1 MSLRVDWP
9 YPCGLRGH
17 MRTEGESNLA
27 PTRERLET
35 KLSKVES
42 ESIGLRFLI
51 VFVAAG
57 LGAGIVSL
65 FLPQWLWHPAVVEI
79 RIPPQILFVTM
90 LVVLI
95 LSLYLVRSES
105 ELRKLRVLTLRQALA
120 VQSDRSSGM
129 YDSVTNV
136 FTRALLHE
144 LLQREIAR
152 AERNGRP
159 LALIMC
165 DVNNFKQVN
174 DRYGHLMGDEVLGQ
188 VASILKECVRGS
200 DHVVRYGGDEFL
212 LILPETGHEGSRVV
226 RERINERVAEW
237 ERTHRVTDVPI
248 SVSMG
253 MYLHVTGQTPEQD
266 IAEADARM
274 YLEKQTVAPRNLTAD
289 VARRE
294 N

>member
-1 MSLRVDWP
+1 
-9 YPCGLRGH
+9 
-17 MRTEGESNLA
+17 MRTKPEFDPAATSRESLQA
-27 PTRERLET
+27 

-42 ESIGLRFLI
+42 ESISLRFLI
-51 VFVAAG
+51 VVAAAG

-65 FLPQWLWHPAVVEI
+65 FLPLRVWHPSVVEI
-79 RIPPQILFVTM
+79 RIPPQILFVSM

-95 LSLYLVRSES
+95 LTLYLVRSES
-105 ELRKLRVLTLRQALA
+105 ELRKLRILALQQALA
-120 VQSDRSSGM
+120 AQSERSSGM
-129 YDSVTNV
+129 FDSVTNV
-136 FTRALLHE
+136 FTRGLLHD
-144 LLQREIAR
+144 LLHREIAR

-212 LILPETGHEGSRVV
+212 LILPETSHEGSRVV
-226 RERINERVAEW
+226 RERVNERVAEW
-237 ERTHRVTDVPI
+237 DRGHRVGDVPI
-248 SVSMG
+248 SISMG
-253 MYLHVTGQTPEQD
+253 MYLHATGQTPEQD

-274 YLEKQTVAPRNLTAD
+274 YLEKQAVAPRNLTAD
-289 VARRE
+289 IGRHE
-294 N
+294 S

>member
-1 MSLRVDWP
+1 
-9 YPCGLRGH
+9 
-17 MRTEGESNLA
+17 MRTKPESDPA
-27 PTRERLET
+27 PTLRESLQT
-35 KLSKVES
+35 KLRKIES

-51 VFVAAG
+51 VFMAAG
-57 LGAGIVSL
+57 LGAGIASL
-65 FLPQWLWHPAVVEI
+65 FLPQWLWHPGVVEI
-79 RIPPQILFVTM
+79 RIPPQILFVAM
-90 LVVLI
+90 VVVFVV
-95 LSLYLVRSES
+95 SVYLVRLES
-105 ELRKLRVLTLRQALA
+105 ELRKLRVLTLQQALTA
-120 VQSDRSSGM
+120 QSDRSSGM
-129 YDSVTNV
+129 FDSVTNV

-174 DRYGHLMGDEVLGQ
+174 DRYGHLMGDEVLAQ

-212 LILPETGHEGSRVV
+212 LILPETSHEGSRVV
-226 RERINERVAEW
+226 RERINDRVAEW
-237 ERTHRVTDVPI
+237 ERSRRVGDVPI

-253 MYLHVTGQTPEQD
+253 MYLHATGQTPEQD

-274 YLEKQTVAPRNLTAD
+274 YVEKQAVAPRNLTVD
-289 VARRE
+289 VARPE

>member
-1 MSLRVDWP
+1 MRSKAESDPASLRQ
-9 YPCGLRGH
+9 
-17 MRTEGESNLA
+17 
-27 PTRERLET
+27 RLET

-42 ESIGLRFLI
+42 ESSGLRFLI
-51 VFVAAG
+51 LLMAAG
-57 LGAGIVSL
+57 LGAGIISL
-65 FLPQWLWHPAVVEI
+65 FLPRWSRLPAVVEI
-79 RIPPQILFVTM
+79 RVPPQILLVTM
-90 LVVLI
+90 LVVFV

-105 ELRKLRVLTLRQALA
+105 ELRKLRVLTLQQALA
-120 VQSDRSSGM
+120 AQSERSSVM
-129 YDSVTNV
+129 FDPVTNV
-136 FTRALLHE
+136 FTRALLHD
-144 LLQREIAR
+144 LLHREIAR

-212 LILPETGHEGSRVV
+212 LILPETAHEGSRVV

-237 ERTHRVTDVPI
+237 ARSRRVGDVPM

-253 MYLHVTGQTPEQD
+253 MYLHVAGQTPEQD

-274 YLEKQTVAPRNLTAD
+274 YLEKQAVAPRNLTAD

-294 N
+294 T

>member
-1 MSLRVDWP
+1 
-9 YPCGLRGH
+9 
-17 MRTEGESNLA
+17 MRTKPESDTA
-27 PTRERLET
+27 PTLRESLQT
-35 KLSKVES
+35 KLRKIES

-51 VFVAAG
+51 VFMAAG
-57 LGAGIVSL
+57 VGAGIASL
-65 FLPQWLWHPAVVEI
+65 FLPQWLWHPGVVEI
-79 RIPPQILFVTM
+79 RIPPQILFVAM
-90 LVVLI
+90 VVVLV
-95 LSLYLVRSES
+95 LSVYLVRSES
-105 ELRKLRVLTLRQALA
+105 ELRKLRVLALQQALTA
-120 VQSDRSSGM
+120 QSDRSSGM
-129 YDSVTNV
+129 FDSVTNV

-144 LLQREIAR
+144 LLHREIAR

-174 DRYGHLMGDEVLGQ
+174 DRYGHLMGDEVLAQ

-212 LILPETGHEGSRVV
+212 LILPETNQEGSRVV
-226 RERINERVAEW
+226 RERINDRVAEW
-237 ERTHRVTDVPI
+237 ERSRRVGDVPI

-253 MYLHVTGQTPEQD
+253 MYLHASGQTAEQD

-274 YLEKQTVAPRNLTAD
+274 YVEKQAVAPRNATVD
-289 VARRE
+289 VARPE

>member
-1 MSLRVDWP
+1 
-9 YPCGLRGH
+9 
-17 MRTEGESNLA
+17 MRTKPESDPASTLHESLQ
-27 PTRERLET
+27 TRLR
-35 KLSKVES
+35 KVEA
-42 ESIGLRFLI
+42 ESSYLRFLI
-51 VFVAAG
+51 VLMAAS
-57 LGAGIVSL
+57 LGAGIISL
-65 FLPQWLWHPAVVEI
+65 FLPQWLWHPGLVEI
-79 RIPPQILFVTM
+79 RIPSRILFVT
-90 LVVLI
+90 LVVGFI
-95 LSLYLVRSES
+95 LSVYLVWSES
-105 ELRKLRVLTLRQALA
+105 ELRKLRVLALQQALA
-120 VQSDRSSGM
+120 AQSDRSSGM
-129 YDSVTNV
+129 FDSVTNV
-136 FTRALLHE
+136 FTRALLHD
-144 LLQREIAR
+144 LLHREIAR

-212 LILPETGHEGSRVV
+212 LILPETNHEGSRVV

-237 ERTHRVTDVPI
+237 ERSHRVGDVPI

-253 MYLHVTGQTPEQD
+253 MYLHATGQTPEQD

-274 YLEKQTVAPRNLTAD
+274 YLEKQAVAPRNLTAD
-289 VARRE
+289 VVRPH

>member
-1 MSLRVDWP
+1 
-9 YPCGLRGH
+9 
-17 MRTEGESNLA
+17 MRNKAQSDPA
-27 PTRERLET
+27 PTLRESLQT
-35 KLSKVES
+35 KLSKAES

-51 VFVAAG
+51 VLMAAG

-65 FLPQWLWHPAVVEI
+65 FLPQWLWHPAAVEI
-79 RIPPQILFVTM
+79 RIPPQILFVAM
-90 LVVLI
+90 LVVFI
-95 LSLYLVRSES
+95 LSVYLVQSES
-105 ELRKLRVLTLRQALA
+105 ELRKLRVLALQQALA
-120 VQSDRSSGM
+120 AQSDRSSGM
-129 YDSVTNV
+129 FDSVTNV
-136 FTRALLHE
+136 FTRALLHD
-144 LLQREIAR
+144 LLHREIAR

-159 LALIMC
+159 LTLIMC

-237 ERTHRVTDVPI
+237 ERSHRVGDVPI
-248 SVSMG
+248 SVSLG
-253 MYLHVTGQTPEQD
+253 MYLHRTGQTPEQD

-274 YLEKQTVAPRNLTAD
+274 YLEKQAVAPRNLTAD
-289 VARRE
+289 VARPDT
-294 N
+294 

>member
-1 MSLRVDWP
+1 
-9 YPCGLRGH
+9 
-17 MRTEGESNLA
+17 MRTKPESDPA
-27 PTRERLET
+27 PTLRESLQT
-35 KLSKVES
+35 KLSEVES

-51 VFVAAG
+51 VFMAAG

-65 FLPQWLWHPAVVEI
+65 FLPQWLWHPGVVEI
-79 RIPPQILFVTM
+79 RIPPRILFLAI
-90 LVVLI
+90 LVGFI
-95 LSLYLVRSES
+95 LSLYLVWSES
-105 ELRKLRVLTLRQALA
+105 ELRKLRVLALRQALA
-120 VQSDRSSGM
+120 AQNDRSSGM
-129 YDSVTNV
+129 FDSVTNV
-136 FTRALLHE
+136 FTRALLHD
-144 LLQREIAR
+144 LLHREIAR
-152 AERNGRP
+152 AERNERP

-212 LILPETGHEGSRVV
+212 LILPETSHEGSRVV

-237 ERTHRVTDVPI
+237 ERSHRVCDVPI

-253 MYLHVTGQTPEQD
+253 MYLHATGQTPEQD

-274 YLEKQTVAPRNLTAD
+274 YLEKQAVAPRNLTAA
-289 VARRE
+289 VAKPE

>member
-1 MSLRVDWP
+1 
-9 YPCGLRGH
+9 
-17 MRTEGESNLA
+17 MRTEAESDPALTLRENLQ
-27 PTRERLET
+27 T

-42 ESIGLRFLI
+42 ESNSLRFLI
-51 VFVAAG
+51 VFMAAG

-65 FLPQWLWHPAVVEI
+65 FLPEWLWHAGVVEI

-90 LVVLI
+90 VVVFI
-95 LSLYLVRSES
+95 LSVYLVRSES
-105 ELRKLRVLTLRQALA
+105 EVRKLRLLVLRQALA
-120 VQSDRSSGM
+120 AQTDRSSGM
-129 YDSVTNV
+129 FDSVTNV
-136 FTRALLHE
+136 FTRSLLHE
-144 LLQREIAR
+144 LLHREIAR

-188 VASILKECVRGS
+188 IASILKECVRGS

-212 LILPETGHEGSRVV
+212 LILPETTHEGSRVV

-237 ERTHRVTDVPI
+237 ERGHPVGDVPI

-253 MYLHVTGQTPEQD
+253 MYLHAAGQTPEQD

-274 YLEKQTVAPRNLTAD
+274 YLEKQVVAPRNFTAD
-289 VARRE
+289 VARPE
-294 N
+294 T

>member
-1 MSLRVDWP
+1 
-9 YPCGLRGH
+9 
-17 MRTEGESNLA
+17 MRSEAESNPRL
-27 PTRERLET
+27 TVRERLQTE
-35 KLSKVES
+35 LLKVES
-42 ESIGLRFLI
+42 ESRGLRFLI
-51 VFVAAG
+51 VLAAASLG
-57 LGAGIVSL
+57 FGAGSL
-65 FLPQWLWHPAVVEI
+65 LLPNRLWHPAVVEI
-79 RIPPQILFVTM
+79 RIAPQILFVVTM
-90 LVVLI
+90 VVFV
-95 LSLYLVRSES
+95 LSVYLVRSDS
-105 ELRKLRVLTLRQALA
+105 ELRKLRVVALQQALA
-120 VQSDRSSGM
+120 AQSARSATM
-129 YDSVTNV
+129 FDPVTNV
-136 FTRALLHE
+136 FTRAFLHD

-188 VASILKECVRGS
+188 IASILKECVRGC

-212 LILPETGHEGSRVV
+212 LILPETDYQGSLVV
-226 RERINERVAEW
+226 RERTNKRVTEW
-237 ERTHRVTDVPI
+237 DRTHRVGDVPI

-253 MYLHVTGQTPEQD
+253 MYLHATGQTPEQD

-289 VARRE
+289 VVPPG

>member
-1 MSLRVDWP
+1 
-9 YPCGLRGH
+9 
-17 MRTEGESNLA
+17 
-27 PTRERLET
+27 
-35 KLSKVES
+35 
-42 ESIGLRFLI
+42 
-51 VFVAAG
+51 
-57 LGAGIVSL
+57 
-65 FLPQWLWHPAVVEI
+65 
-79 RIPPQILFVTM
+79 
-90 LVVLI
+90 
-95 LSLYLVRSES
+95 VRSES
-105 ELRKLRVLTLRQALA
+105 ELRKLRVLTLQQALA
-120 VQSDRSSGM
+120 SQSDRSSGM

-136 FTRALLHE
+136 FTRALLHD

>member
-1 MSLRVDWP
+1 
-9 YPCGLRGH
+9 
-17 MRTEGESNLA
+17 MRTKAESDPA
-27 PTRERLET
+27 PTRESLQI

-42 ESIGLRFLI
+42 ESKGLRFLI
-51 VFVAAG
+51 VFMATG

-65 FLPQWLWHPAVVEI
+65 FLPQGMWHPTVVEI
-79 RIPPQILFVTM
+79 RIPPQILFLAM
-90 LVVLI
+90 LVVFI
-95 LSLYLVRSES
+95 LSVYLVRSES
-105 ELRKLRVLTLRQALA
+105 ELRKLRVLVLQQALA
-120 VQSDRSSGM
+120 AQSDRASGM
-129 YDSVTNV
+129 FDSVTNV
-136 FTRALLHE
+136 FTRALLLD
-144 LLQREIAR
+144 LLHREIAR

-212 LILPETGHEGSRVV
+212 LILPETDHGGSRVV
-226 RERINERVAEW
+226 RERINARVAEW
-237 ERTHRVTDVPI
+237 ERSHPVGDVPI

-253 MYLHVTGQTPEQD
+253 MYLHATGQTPEQD

-274 YLEKQTVAPRNLTAD
+274 YLEKQTVAPRNLTAY
-289 VARRE
+289 VTPPE

>member
-1 MSLRVDWP
+1 
-9 YPCGLRGH
+9 
-17 MRTEGESNLA
+17 MRTELESDPA
-27 PTRERLET
+27 PTLRETLQSR
-35 KLSKVES
+35 LSKVES
-42 ESIGLRFLI
+42 ESVGLRFLI
-51 VFVAAG
+51 VFMAAG

-65 FLPQWLWHPAVVEI
+65 FLPQWLWHSGVVEI

-90 LVVLI
+90 VVVFI
-95 LSLYLVRSES
+95 LSVYLVRSES
-105 ELRKLRVLTLRQALA
+105 ELRKLRVLALQQALA
-120 VQSDRSSGM
+120 AQSDRSSGM
-129 YDSVTNV
+129 FDSVTNV

-144 LLQREIAR
+144 LLNREISR

-237 ERTHRVTDVPI
+237 ERSHRVGDVPI

-253 MYLHVTGQTPEQD
+253 MYLHATGQTPEQD

-274 YLEKQTVAPRNLTAD
+274 YLEKQAVAPRNLAAD
-289 VARRE
+289 VVPRK

>member
-1 MSLRVDWP
+1 
-9 YPCGLRGH
+9 
-17 MRTEGESNLA
+17 MRNKAQSDPA
-27 PTRERLET
+27 PTLRESLQT
-35 KLSKVES
+35 KLSKAES

-51 VFVAAG
+51 VLMAAG

-65 FLPQWLWHPAVVEI
+65 FLPQWLWHPAAVEI
-79 RIPPQILFVTM
+79 RIPPQILFVAM
-90 LVVLI
+90 LVVFI
-95 LSLYLVRSES
+95 LSVYLVQSES
-105 ELRKLRVLTLRQALA
+105 ELRKLRVLALQQALA
-120 VQSDRSSGM
+120 AQSDRSSGM
-129 YDSVTNV
+129 FDPVTNV
-136 FTRALLHE
+136 FTRALLHD
-144 LLQREIAR
+144 LLHREIAR

-159 LALIMC
+159 LTLIMC

-237 ERTHRVTDVPI
+237 ERSHRVGDVPI
-248 SVSMG
+248 SVSLG
-253 MYLHVTGQTPEQD
+253 MYLHRTGQTPEQD

-274 YLEKQTVAPRNLTAD
+274 YLEKQAVAPRNLTAD
-289 VARRE
+289 VARPDT
-294 N
+294 

>member
-1 MSLRVDWP
+1 
-9 YPCGLRGH
+9 
-17 MRTEGESNLA
+17 MRNKPESDPA
-27 PTRERLET
+27 PTLRESLQTR
-35 KLSKVES
+35 LSKVES

-51 VFVAAG
+51 VFMAAV

-65 FLPQWLWHPAVVEI
+65 LLPQWLWYPGVVEI
-79 RIPPQILFVTM
+79 RIPPQILFVAM
-90 LVVLI
+90 VVVFV
-95 LSLYLVRSES
+95 LSVYLARSES
-105 ELRKLRVLTLRQALA
+105 ELHKLRVLALQQALA
-120 VQSDRSSGM
+120 AQSDRSSGM
-129 YDSVTNV
+129 FDSVTNV

-144 LLQREIAR
+144 LLHREIAR

-212 LILPETGHEGSRVV
+212 LILPETSHEGSRVV
-226 RERINERVAEW
+226 RERINERVADW
-237 ERTHRVTDVPI
+237 ERSHRVGDVPI

-253 MYLHVTGQTPEQD
+253 MYLHATGQTPEQD

-274 YLEKQTVAPRNLTAD
+274 YLEKQAVAPRNLTAD
-289 VARRE
+289 VARPE